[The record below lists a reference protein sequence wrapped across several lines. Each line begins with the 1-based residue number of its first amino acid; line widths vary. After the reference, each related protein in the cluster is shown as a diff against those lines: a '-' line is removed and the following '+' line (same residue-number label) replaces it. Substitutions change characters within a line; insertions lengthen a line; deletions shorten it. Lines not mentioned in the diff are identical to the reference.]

1 MRPAPPSPET
11 PSPRKKLPSIKLPSK
26 RQVAAVLATVMLIA
40 GFIGAFQVVRGG
52 AHTLRL
58 ASGPAATATAAG
70 ASTLPP
76 TATAAGAPTLSPAPT
91 ITPVP
96 TVTPVPLTAAIH
108 VTQNQDMRP
117 ACLDNAAPYTVAL
130 FNAGNVAANWHVDIP
145 MFATGL
151 VSPSDPSARPQPLNS
166 PLSSSPFWATANP
179 QDGSVAPGQTAS
191 FVMTPAVQIPC
202 GGTTYHASVQ
212 LSFPSGVSQA
222 DIQLTYAGTGPAPYS
237 HVVLVSGILN
247 LTQPCPA
254 SGSAPP
260 TFTFAIQNT
269 GNATAYPSIDTSK
282 DNIGINPWADVPSV
296 TPDPPNPAVST
307 WLFAGETW
315 TVTVA
320 PRAGVHCDGTVYHV
334 YVYINNAQ
342 GTSETMTFTDTFH

>member
-1 MRPAPPSPET
+1 PVHR
-11 PSPRKKLPSIKLPSK
+11 LC
-26 RQVAAVLATVMLIA
+26 
-40 GFIGAFQVVRGG
+40 FQHRE
-52 AHTLRL
+52 
-58 ASGPAATATAAG
+58 
-70 ASTLPP
+70 
-76 TATAAGAPTLSPAPT
+76 
-91 ITPVP
+91 
-96 TVTPVPLTAAIH
+96 
-108 VTQNQDMRP
+108 
-117 ACLDNAAPYTVAL
+117 
-130 FNAGNVAANWHVDIP
+130 
-145 MFATGL
+145 
-151 VSPSDPSARPQPLNS
+151 
-166 PLSSSPFWATANP
+166 
-179 QDGSVAPGQTAS
+179 
-191 FVMTPAVQIPC
+191 
-202 GGTTYHASVQ
+202 SVQ

-282 DNIGINPWADVPSV
+282 DNIGINPWADIPSV
-296 TPDPPNPAVST
+296 TLDPPNPAVST
-307 WLFAGETW
+307 WLYPGETW

-342 GTSETMTFTDTFH
+342 GTSETMTFTDTFR